1 LAQEQ
6 FLLPL
11 VKSGFNRAMMRVL
24 VSLSLLFADV
34 HAIGKDLTDASFDK
48 DIDGKNALLFFHA
61 PW

>member
-1 LAQEQ
+1 
-6 FLLPL
+6 L